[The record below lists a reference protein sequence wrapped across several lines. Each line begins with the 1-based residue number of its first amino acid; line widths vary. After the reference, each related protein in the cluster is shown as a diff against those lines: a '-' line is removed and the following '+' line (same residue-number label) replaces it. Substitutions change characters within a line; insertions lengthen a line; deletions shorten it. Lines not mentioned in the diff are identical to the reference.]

1 MLVTDLDRDLIMLF
15 LLVLLLFL
23 NQGDADA
30 DAAAAADA
38 EMLVQLI
45 LERKPHGQH
54 YYQYILISARMLP
67 LRLAKK
73 L

>member
-1 MLVTDLDRDLIMLF
+1 MLL

-23 NQGDADA
+23 NQDDADADADA
-30 DAAAAADA
+30 DAAA
-38 EMLVQLI
+38 EMIVLQLI
-45 LERKPHGQH
+45 LERKPHGQY
-54 YYQYILISARMLP
+54 YYQCLLISARRLP

>member
-1 MLVTDLDRDLIMLF
+1 MLF

-30 DAAAAADA
+30 DAAADADTDAAADA